1 MCKNNCVVVAAVLY
15 CIKFNV
21 VVVVV
26 VFAAAAAAALVV
38 VVSSDGEGGAWREGV
53 GNERTGIQKSIPFI
67 YLDDRNLYC

>member
-26 VFAAAAAAALVV
+26 FAAAAATAAALVV

-53 GNERTGIQKSIPFI
+53 GNERTGMQKSIPFI
-67 YLDDRNLYC
+67 Y